1 MNGFQAFLGG
11 TLSAYEAGALPL
23 LRGKERI
30 QSDDAPRRTLNL
42 SQVRTRRCAG
52 SPDLQVLLCELQTAQ
67 RPTPMEKMI
76 GVGAIIEGRV
86 EISKRWC
93 EEVGSILGAFLPS
106 CWAQKGRT
114 ILKNCICPHCKLETG
129 IGTAALFNTVLM
141 SRKTCDKCGRQFVI
155 INDVPMTEEQYRM
168 AS

>member
-1 MNGFQAFLGG
+1 MDGFQAFLGG

-23 LRGKERI
+23 LRGKERF

-67 RPTPMEKMI
+67 RRTPIEKMI
-76 GVGAIIEGRV
+76 GGGAIIEGRV

-106 CWAQKGRT
+106 CWAQKGGT
-114 ILKNCICPHCKLETG
+114 ILKNCICPLLQTG
-129 IGTAALFNTVLM
+129 NWYRHSGTVQYCPHVPKDM
-141 SRKTCDKCGRQFVI
+141 RQMRTPVR
-155 INDVPMTEEQYRM
+155 YRQ
-168 AS
+168 